1 MALNLP
7 TRALYEL
14 GDRFRSVRDQKGISQ
29 EKLAQ
34 KTKLDRSYIG
44 RVERGEQNITFKNL
58 CKIASYFGK
67 DVGYFT
73 KDLPNPPRKGVRYS
87 LSIWKRERA
96 KENLANWKKRHFSP
110 RPD

>member
-1 MALNLP
+1 MALDLP

-14 GDRFRSVRDQKGISQ
+14 GDRIRLVRCQKNISQ

-73 KDLPNPPRKGVRYS
+73 KNLPEPPRKGVRYFQS
-87 LSIWKRERA
+87 TSKWERA
-96 KENLANWKKRHFSP
+96 KENWAKWKKWHS
-110 RPD
+110 